1 MTFPEQLPPGRS
13 HRWSVVKPNF
23 DEVRAPLVNLCQ
35 PGVGD
40 GWTTQKLELDEIRAA
55 AGEPPDEGIIKG

>member
-1 MTFPEQLPPGRS
+1 
-13 HRWSVVKPNF
+13 VKPNF

-40 GWTTQKLELDEIRAA
+40 GWTTQKLELDEIQAA